1 MLISVPDYPHI
12 ILSFIYRGW
21 KLELDQSNS
30 EGEITYTVWANDDQ
44 SSVVAV
50 PCALSR
56 TAAIRLAKQWV
67 DCREAS

>member
-1 MLISVPDYPHI
+1 MLTFTPDYPHI
-12 ILSFIYRGW
+12 VLSFSYRGW

-30 EGEITYTVWANDDQ
+30 DGETTYTVWANDDR

-56 TAAIRLAKQWV
+56 TAAIKRAKQWV
-67 DCREAS
+67 DCRAAS